1 MINHGMEYN
10 SQKEGLIIAQYGR
23 NVQNLINYALKI
35 EDKEKR
41 QSFTEAIIEL
51 MNQMNPISRNEEDHI
66 EKLWRHLFRIS
77 DYKIDVVPPSG
88 VVPNPES
95 SEYKPGLIPY
105 EKGSKGF
112 RHYGSNV
119 KKLIEKAKELTDE
132 EKKAE
137 FTMIIASYMKLAY
150 RTWGRD
156 QYVNDEIIKGDLVK
170 LSDGALQLTE
180 DDVIDVSAVKY
191 NRPSTSSSSNH
202 RRRKGGGRSNNHSN
216 NNRRRG
222 NNNNNKNTRRR
233 R

>member
-95 SEYKPGLIPY
+95 SEYKPSQIPY
-105 EKGSKGF
+105 EKGTKGF

-150 RTWGRD
+150 RTWNRD
-156 QYVNDEIIKGDLVK
+156 HYVNDEIIKGDLKK
-170 LSDGALQLTE
+170 LSEGALELAE

-191 NRPSTSSSSNH
+191 TRSSTSRSNH
-202 RRRKGGGRSNNHSN
+202 GRRKGGRNNFSNNK
-216 NNRRRG
+216 RR
-222 NNNNNKNTRRR
+222 NNNNKSSRRR

>member
-77 DYKIDVVPPSG
+77 DYKIDVIPPSG

-95 SEYKPGLIPY
+95 SEYQPSQIAY
-105 EKGSKGF
+105 DKGTKGF

-119 KKLIEKAKELTDE
+119 KKLIEKAKELTDV

-150 RTWGRD
+150 RTWNRD
-156 QYVNDEIIKGDLVK
+156 HYVNDEIIKGDLKK
-170 LSDGALQLTE
+170 LSEGALELG
-180 DDVIDVSAVKY
+180 DDEVIDVSAVKY
-191 NRPSTSSSSNH
+191 TRTNTSSNNNH
-202 RRRKGGGRSNNHSN
+202 RRRKGGSRNNKHSN
-216 NNRRRG
+216 NSRRRGSNKSNRRRY
-222 NNNNNKNTRRR
+222 
-233 R
+233 

>member
-10 SQKEGLIIAQYGR
+10 SQKEGLVIAQYGR
-23 NVQNLINYALKI
+23 NVQNLISYAIKI

-51 MNQMNPISRNEEDHI
+51 MNQMNPISRNEADHI
-66 EKLWRHLFRIS
+66 EKLWRHLFRIA
-77 DYKIDVVPPSG
+77 DYKIEVVPPSG
-88 VVPNPES
+88 VVPSPES
-95 SEYKPGLIPY
+95 SEYKPTTIPY
-105 EKGSKGF
+105 EKGTRGF
-112 RHYGSNV
+112 RHYGSHV

-150 RTWGRD
+150 RTWNKD
-156 QYVNDEIIKGDLVK
+156 HYVNDEIIKGDLKK
-170 LSDGALQLTE
+170 LSGGELALGE

-191 NRPSTSSSSNH
+191 NTRSHSRENNRRRNNNH
-202 RRRKGGGRSNNHSN
+202 RNN
-216 NNRRRG
+216 NNRRR
-222 NNNNNKNTRRR
+222 NNNKGSRRR

>member
-77 DYKIDVVPPSG
+77 DYKINVVPPSG
-88 VVPNPES
+88 VVPSPES
-95 SEYKPGLIPY
+95 SEYQPSQIPY
-105 EKGSKGF
+105 DKGTKGF

-119 KKLIEKAKELTDE
+119 KKLIEKAKALTDE
-132 EKKAE
+132 EKKSE
-137 FTMIIASYMKLAY
+137 FSMVIASYMKLAY
-150 RTWGRD
+150 RTWNREH
-156 QYVNDEIIKGDLVK
+156 YVNDEIIKGDLKK
-170 LSDGALQLTE
+170 LSDGELALGE
-180 DDVIDVSAVKY
+180 DEVIDVSAVKY
-191 NRPSTSSSSNH
+191 NRPSSSSNNNN
-202 RRRKGGGRSNNHSN
+202 RRRKGGGRNNNN
-216 NNRRRG
+216 NNRRR
-222 NNNNNKNTRRR
+222 NNNKSSRRR

>member
-1 MINHGMEYN
+1 MEYN

-95 SEYKPGLIPY
+95 SEYKPSQISY
-105 EKGSKGF
+105 EKGTKGF

-150 RTWGRD
+150 RTWNRD
-156 QYVNDEIIKGDLVK
+156 HYVNDEIIKGDLKK
-170 LSDGALQLTE
+170 LSDGELILGE
-180 DDVIDVSAVKY
+180 DEVIDVSAVKY
-191 NRPSTSSSSNH
+191 NRPSSSNH
-202 RRRKGGGRSNNHSN
+202 NNNRRRKGGGRNNNN
-216 NNRRRG
+216 NNRRR
-222 NNNNNKNTRRR
+222 NNNKSSRRR

>member
-77 DYKIDVVPPSG
+77 DYKIDVIPPSG

-95 SEYKPGLIPY
+95 SEYQPSQIAY
-105 EKGSKGF
+105 EKGTKGF

-119 KKLIEKAKELTDE
+119 KKLIEKAKELTDQ

-137 FTMIIASYMKLAY
+137 FAMIIASYMKLAY
-150 RTWGRD
+150 RTWNREH
-156 QYVNDEIIKGDLVK
+156 YVNDEIIKGDLEK
-170 LSDGALQLTE
+170 LSEGDLVLAE

-191 NRPSTSSSSNH
+191 SRPSSSSSSNH
-202 RRRKGGGRSNNHSN
+202 RRRKGGGRNNNHNN

-222 NNNNNKNTRRR
+222 NNKSSRRR

>member
-1 MINHGMEYN
+1 MEYN

-77 DYKIDVVPPSG
+77 DYKIDVIPPSG

-95 SEYKPGLIPY
+95 SEYQPSQIAY
-105 EKGSKGF
+105 DKGTKGF

-119 KKLIEKAKELTDE
+119 KKLIEKAKELTDV

-150 RTWGRD
+150 RTWNRD
-156 QYVNDEIIKGDLVK
+156 HYVNDEIIKGDLKK
-170 LSDGALQLTE
+170 LSEGALELG
-180 DDVIDVSAVKY
+180 DDEVIDVSAVKY
-191 NRPSTSSSSNH
+191 TRTNTSSNNNH
-202 RRRKGGGRSNNHSN
+202 RRRKGGSRNNKHSN
-216 NNRRRG
+216 NSRRRGSNKSNRRRY
-222 NNNNNKNTRRR
+222 
-233 R
+233 

>member
-10 SQKEGLIIAQYGR
+10 SQKEGLIIAEYGR

-35 EDKEKR
+35 EDTEKR

-66 EKLWRHLFRIS
+66 EKLWRHLFKIS
-77 DYKIDVVPPSG
+77 DYKINVVPPSG
-88 VVPNPES
+88 VVPSPES
-95 SEYKPGLIPY
+95 SEYKPSQIPY
-105 EKGSKGF
+105 DKGSKGF

-150 RTWGRD
+150 RTWNRD
-156 QYVNDEIIKGDLVK
+156 HYVNDEIIKGDLKK
-170 LSDGALQLTE
+170 LSEGALELKD

-191 NRPSTSSSSNH
+191 NRSSSSSHHRRSKSGGRRSSNSNNH
-202 RRRKGGGRSNNHSN
+202 RRGRSNNS
-216 NNRRRG
+216 
-222 NNNNNKNTRRR
+222 KSSSRRR